1 MLGALIIVFREAIE
15 AGLIIGIVA
24 AVTRGV
30 PGSRGFIAGGVGGGV
45 LGALV
50 VAAFADQLSRAFAG
64 SGQEL
69 FNAAVLMVAVVMLA
83 WHNIWMARHGRELA
97 QELSDVG
104 RAVARGDRTLFAL
117 ATVVGLAVLREGS
130 EVALFLYGVLAS
142 GESATSVLIGGVA
155 GLALGAATSVA
166 TFFGLVSIPPRRLF
180 AVTTA
185 LITLLAA
192 GLAAQAVAFLQQA
205 GTITALSDTV
215 WDTSWLLS
223 DKSIPGRVLHTLI
236 GYADQPSQM
245 QVVVYGLTIAAIV
258 AATKLTAMTAPAP
271 ARAMSRPGVSLHLRA
286 RRIRR

>member
-30 PGSRGFIAGGVGGGV
+30 AGSRTMIAAGVGAGA

-50 VAAFADQLSRAFAG
+50 VAAFAEQLSRAFAG

-69 FNAAVLMVAVVMLA
+69 FNAAVLLLAVAMLA

-97 QELSDVG
+97 QQLSDVG
-104 RAVARGDRTLFAL
+104 RAVARGERTLVAL
-117 ATVVGLAVLREGS
+117 AMVVGLAVLREGS

-142 GESATSVLIGGVA
+142 GEAAWNVLIGGLA
-155 GLALGAATSVA
+155 GLALGAATSLA
-166 TFFGLVSIPPRRLF
+166 TFFGLVAIPPKKLF
-180 AVTTA
+180 AVTAA

-205 GTITALSDTV
+205 GVITALTDTM

-223 DKSIPGRVLHTLI
+223 DKSIPGRVLHTLV
-236 GYADQPSQM
+236 GYADQPSGM
-245 QVVVYGLTIAAIV
+245 QVVVYGLTIVAIV
-258 AATKLTAMTAPAP
+258 AATKLTAATSAQPTARAPAE
-271 ARAMSRPGVSLHLRA
+271 
-286 RRIRR
+286 

>member
-271 ARAMSRPGVSLHLRA
+271 ARAPA
-286 RRIRR
+286 E

>member
-30 PGSRGFIAGGVGGGV
+30 PGARGHIAGGVAGGV
-45 LGALV
+45 LGALI
-50 VAAFADQLSRAFAG
+50 VAAFAEQLSKAFAG

-69 FNAAVLMVAVVMLA
+69 FNAGVLLLAVAMLA
-83 WHNIWMARHGRELA
+83 WHNIWMAKHGRELA
-97 QELSDVG
+97 RELSNVG
-104 RAVARGDRTLFAL
+104 QAVARGDRTLFAL

-142 GESATSVLIGGVA
+142 GESAGSVIVGGVA
-155 GLALGAATSVA
+155 GLALGALTSVA
-166 TFFGLVSIPPRRLF
+166 TFFGLVSIPPKKLF

-205 GTITALSDTV
+205 GAITALTDTL
-215 WDTSWLLS
+215 WDTSWILS

-236 GYADQPSQM
+236 GYADQPSIM
-245 QVVVYGLTIAAIV
+245 QAIVYAATIVAIV
-258 AATKLTAMTAPAP
+258 AATKLSSMG
-271 ARAMSRPGVSLHLRA
+271 ARAPMRTPA
-286 RRIRR
+286 E

>member
-30 PGSRGFIAGGVGGGV
+30 AGSRAHIAGGVGAGV

-50 VAAFADQLSRAFAG
+50 VAVFAEQLSKAFEG

-69 FNAAVLMVAVVMLA
+69 FNATVLMIAVVMLA

-97 QELSDVG
+97 RELSSVG
-104 RAVARGDRTLFAL
+104 HAVARGDRTLLAL
-117 ATVVGLAVLREGS
+117 STVVGLAVLREGS

-142 GESATSVLIGGVA
+142 GESGASVLIGGLA
-155 GLALGAATSVA
+155 GLALGAATSLA
-166 TFFGLVSIPPRRLF
+166 TFYGLVSIPPRRLF
-180 AVTTA
+180 AVTTW

-205 GTITALSDTV
+205 GTIGALTDTV

-245 QVVVYGLTIAAIV
+245 QLVAYVATIAAIV
-258 AATKLTAMTAPAP
+258 AATKLTSTASQSPVRAPAE
-271 ARAMSRPGVSLHLRA
+271 
-286 RRIRR
+286 

>member
-30 PGSRGFIAGGVGGGV
+30 PGAGRFIAGGLGAGV
-45 LGALV
+45 LGALT
-50 VAAFADQLSRAFAG
+50 VAGFADQLSRAFEG

-69 FNAAVLMVAVVMLA
+69 FNAAVLGVAVVMLA

-97 QELSDVG
+97 QELSAVG
-104 RAVARGDRTLFAL
+104 KAVAAGDRTLFAL
-117 ATVVGLAVLREGS
+117 AAVVALAVLREGA

-142 GESATSVLIGGVA
+142 GESAASVLAGGLA
-155 GLALGAATSVA
+155 GLALGGVTSLA
-166 TFFGLVSIPPRRLF
+166 TFYGLVSIPARKLF

-205 GTITALSDTV
+205 GVVTALTDTL
-215 WDTSWLLS
+215 WDTSWILS

-245 QVVVYGLTIAAIV
+245 QALVY
-258 AATKLTAMTAPAP
+258 AATLVAIMAATRLATGATPPRAPA
-271 ARAMSRPGVSLHLRA
+271 A
-286 RRIRR
+286 

>member
-15 AGLIIGIVA
+15 AGLVIGIVA
-24 AVTRGV
+24 AVTRGL
-30 PGSRGFIAGGVGGGV
+30 PGSRLVITGGAGAGA

-50 VAAFADQLSRAFAG
+50 VAAFAEQLSKAFEG

-69 FNAAVLMVAVVMLA
+69 FNAGVLLLAVAMLA

-97 QELSDVG
+97 RELSDVG
-104 RAVARGDRTLFAL
+104 KAVVRGDRTLFAL

-142 GESATSVLIGGVA
+142 GESGWSVAVGGLG
-155 GLALGAATSVA
+155 GLALGALTSVA

-205 GTITALSDTV
+205 GTITAFTDTL
-215 WDTSWLLS
+215 WDTSWILS

-245 QVVVYGLTIAAIV
+245 QVVAYALTIVAIV
-258 AATKLTAMTAPAP
+258 AATKLTATGARPPAP
-271 ARAMSRPGVSLHLRA
+271 AE
-286 RRIRR
+286 

>member
-30 PGSRGFIAGGVGGGV
+30 AGSRTMIAAGVGAGA

-50 VAAFADQLSRAFAG
+50 VAAFAEQLSRAFAG

-69 FNAAVLMVAVVMLA
+69 FNAAVLLLAVAMLA

-97 QELSDVG
+97 QQLSDVG
-104 RAVARGDRTLFAL
+104 RAVARGERTLVAL
-117 ATVVGLAVLREGS
+117 AMVVGLAVLREGS

-142 GESATSVLIGGVA
+142 GEAAWNVLIGGLA
-155 GLALGAATSVA
+155 GLALGAATSLA
-166 TFFGLVSIPPRRLF
+166 TFFGLVAIPPKKLF
-180 AVTTA
+180 AVTAA

-205 GTITALSDTV
+205 GVITALTDTM

-236 GYADQPSQM
+236 GYADQPSGM
-245 QVVVYGLTIAAIV
+245 QVVVYGLTIVAIV
-258 AATKLTAMTAPAP
+258 AATKLTAATSAQPTARAPAE
-271 ARAMSRPGVSLHLRA
+271 
-286 RRIRR
+286 

>member
-30 PGSRGFIAGGVGGGV
+30 PASRGFIAGGVGAGV
-45 LGALV
+45 FGALL
-50 VAAFADQLSRAFAG
+50 VAAFADQLSRALAG

-142 GESATSVLIGGVA
+142 GESAGSVLIGGGA
-155 GLALGAATSVA
+155 GLALGAATSLA
-166 TFFGLVSIPPRRLF
+166 TFYGLVSIPPRRLF

-205 GTITALSDTV
+205 GTITALSETV

-245 QVVVYGLTIAAIV
+245 QVAVYALTIAAIV
-258 AATKLTAMTAPAP
+258 AATKLTALSAPPP
-271 ARAMSRPGVSLHLRA
+271 ARAPA
-286 RRIRR
+286 E

>member
-30 PGSRGFIAGGVGGGV
+30 AGSRTMIAAGVGAGA

-50 VAAFADQLSRAFAG
+50 VAAFAEQLSRAFAG

-69 FNAAVLMVAVVMLA
+69 FNAAVLLLAVGMLA

-97 QELSDVG
+97 QQLSDVG
-104 RAVARGDRTLFAL
+104 RAVARGERTLVAL

-142 GESATSVLIGGVA
+142 GEAAWNVLIGGLA
-155 GLALGAATSVA
+155 GLALGAATSLA
-166 TFFGLVSIPPRRLF
+166 TFFGLVAIPPRKLF

-205 GTITALSDTV
+205 GVITALTDTI

-236 GYADQPSQM
+236 GYADQPSGM
-245 QVVVYGLTIAAIV
+245 QVVVYGLTIVAIV
-258 AATKLTAMTAPAP
+258 AATKLTAASAQPP
-271 ARAMSRPGVSLHLRA
+271 ARAPA
-286 RRIRR
+286 E

>member
-30 PGSRGFIAGGVGGGV
+30 AGSRVFIAGGVAAGV
-45 LGALV
+45 LGALI
-50 VAAFADQLSRAFAG
+50 VAAFAEQLSKAFAG

-69 FNAAVLMVAVVMLA
+69 FNAGVLMLAVAMLA

-97 QELSDVG
+97 QELSVVG
-104 RAVARGDRTLFAL
+104 KAVAQGDRTLFAL
-117 ATVVGLAVLREGS
+117 AAVVGLAVLREGS

-142 GESATSVLIGGVA
+142 GESGASVLVGGAA
-155 GLALGAATSVA
+155 GLALGALTSVA
-166 TFFGLVSIPPRRLF
+166 TFFGLVSIPPKKLF

-205 GTITALSDTV
+205 GAVTALADTL
-215 WDTSWLLS
+215 WDTSWILS

-245 QVVVYGLTIAAIV
+245 QVVVYALTIAAIV
-258 AATKLTAMTAPAP
+258 AATKLTAMSARPPMRAPAE
-271 ARAMSRPGVSLHLRA
+271 
-286 RRIRR
+286 